1 MHSHAI
7 PTVPLPNAFDAA
19 VVIVLLLGLKK
30 GRKNGMSEE
39 LMMTMQW
46 IAIVVGGAFL
56 YRPLGDMLAVSSPVS
71 HLFCYVAVYI
81 TIAIV
86 IKTVFSLFKKAMGG
100 KLVGSDVFG
109 AAEYYLGM
117 VSGAIRYSCILLAVL
132 ALMNA
137 PYYTKQEIVSAAAY
151 QNDVYG
157 STYFPEFSGVQ
168 QAIFQESLIGSA
180 VKNHASVLLIVSTK
194 PEAAAIKR
202 RKDDLP

>member
-1 MHSHAI
+1 M
-7 PTVPLPNAFDAA
+7 PNWFDAV

-39 LMMTMQW
+39 MLMTMQW
-46 IAIVVGGAFL
+46 IAIVAAGAFL

-86 IKTVFSLFKKAMGG
+86 IKTVFSLFKKAIGG
-100 KLVGSDVFG
+100 KLIGSDVFG

-117 VSGAIRYSCILLAVL
+117 VSGAIRYSCVLIAVL

-137 PYYTKQEIVSAAAY
+137 PYYTSQDIAAAAAY

-168 QAIFQESLIGSA
+168 QQVLNESLIGST
-180 VKNHASVLLIVSTK
+180 VKNYASVLLIKSTK
-194 PEAAAIKR
+194 AEAAAIQR